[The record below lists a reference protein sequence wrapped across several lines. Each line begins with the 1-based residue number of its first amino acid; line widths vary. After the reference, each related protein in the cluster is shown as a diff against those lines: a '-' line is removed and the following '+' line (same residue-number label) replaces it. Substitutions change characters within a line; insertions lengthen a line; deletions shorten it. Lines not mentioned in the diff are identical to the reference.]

1 MRIGMDSKKL
11 PVIALRDVVVFPE
24 STVYLEVGRKQTK
37 QALYEA
43 MQGDK
48 LLLAVAQK
56 DPEVSKPG
64 KEDLYPV
71 GTLVE
76 VRQIV
81 NMPDKMIKAII
92 VGRKRLNVLDFYE
105 ENDCYYAETSERYD
119 MGDGSYSL
127 EVIAMIRGLKEL
139 FQLYASLQGKVS
151 ERMLEEVMGQTELSL
166 LIDQIIANMSVNYKL
181 KQEILQEENIYG
193 REEAL
198 ALLMRR
204 EITVLQLQKE
214 LAERVKD
221 QVEENQKEYYL
232 REQIKAIHKELGEE
246 DALSEAEQYQEK
258 LRKLKAPKKVKKQ
271 IQREIGRLRKMSSSS
286 SESSVVRGYL
296 DIMLKYPWKKQTK
309 EQVDVVETQ
318 KVLDQYH
325 YGLDKVKE
333 RILEC
338 LSVKQLNPEVSGPII
353 CLVGPPGTGKT
364 SIARSIAEAMHRKYV
379 RVCLGGVRDEAEIRG
394 HRRTYVGAM
403 PGRIVNGLI
412 QCKANN
418 PLMLLDEI
426 DKLANDH
433 RGDPASAL
441 LEVLDPEQNKYFS
454 DHYMELPVD
463 LSKVL
468 FLCTANY
475 IENIPGPLR
484 DRMEIITLS
493 GYTANEKFHI
503 AKEHLWKKQ
512 KTANG
517 LTNNQITITD
527 KAIQTVI
534 AGYTREAGVRGLEKQ
549 LATVCRKAAHKI
561 ASGEQ
566 ETVRVSGRN
575 LKEYL
580 GKEKYRILLAAKK
593 PQVGVVR
600 GLAWTSVG
608 GDTLE
613 IEVNVLP
620 GKGRLELTGKLGEVM
635 QESAKIALTYVKSVA
650 GKELT
655 PDFFEKHD
663 IHIHVPEGAVPK
675 DGPSA
680 GVTLATALYSAV
692 TGRKVRPD
700 IAMTGEISLLGNVMA
715 IGGLKEKLIAAG
727 QAGIKQVFVP
737 QENGADVEELEAEV
751 VEGLT
756 ITKVQ
761 RLTDIWKEVFVS

>member
-1 MRIGMDSKKL
+1 MDSKKL

-64 KEDLYPV
+64 KDDLYPV

-204 EITVLQLQKE
+204 EIAVLQLQKE

-232 REQIKAIHKELGEE
+232 REQLKAIHKELGEE

-338 LSVKQLNPEVSGPII
+338 LSVKQLNPEVSSPII

-454 DHYMELPVD
+454 DHYMELSVD

-534 AGYTREAGVRGLEKQ
+534 ASYTREAGVRGLEKQ
-549 LATVCRKAAHKI
+549 LATICRKAAHKI

-635 QESAKIALTYVKSVA
+635 QESAKIALTYVKGVA

-715 IGGLKEKLIAAG
+715 IGGLKEKVIAAG

-737 QENGADVEELEAEV
+737 QENEADVEELEAEV

-761 RLTDIWKEVFVS
+761 KLTDIWKEVFVS

>member
-1 MRIGMDSKKL
+1 MDSKKL

-64 KEDLYPV
+64 KDDLYPV

-204 EITVLQLQKE
+204 EIAVLQLQKE

-338 LSVKQLNPEVSGPII
+338 LSVKQLNPEVSSPII

-475 IENIPGPLR
+475 IENIPEPLR

-534 AGYTREAGVRGLEKQ
+534 ASYTREAGVRGLEKQ
-549 LATVCRKAAHKI
+549 LATICRKAAHKI

-737 QENGADVEELEAEV
+737 QENEADVEELEAEV

-761 RLTDIWKEVFVS
+761 KLTDIWKEVFVS

>member
-1 MRIGMDSKKL
+1 MDSKKL

-737 QENGADVEELEAEV
+737 QENEADVEELEAEV

>member
-1 MRIGMDSKKL
+1 MDSKKL

-64 KEDLYPV
+64 KDDLYPV

-81 NMPDKMIKAII
+81 NMPDKMLKAII

-204 EITVLQLQKE
+204 EIAVLQLQKE

-232 REQIKAIHKELGEE
+232 REQLKAIHKELGEE

-338 LSVKQLNPEVSGPII
+338 LSVKQLNPEVSSPII

-534 AGYTREAGVRGLEKQ
+534 ASYTREAGVRGLEKQ
-549 LATVCRKAAHKI
+549 LATICRKAAHKI

-620 GKGRLELTGKLGEVM
+620 GKGILELTGKLGEVM

-737 QENGADVEELEAEV
+737 QENEADVEELEAEV

-761 RLTDIWKEVFVS
+761 KLTDIWKEVFVS

>member
-1 MRIGMDSKKL
+1 MDSKKL

-64 KEDLYPV
+64 KDDLYPV

-204 EITVLQLQKE
+204 EIAVLQLQKE

-232 REQIKAIHKELGEE
+232 REQLKAIHKELGEE

-338 LSVKQLNPEVSGPII
+338 LSVKQLNPEVSSPII

-454 DHYMELPVD
+454 DHYMELSVD

-534 AGYTREAGVRGLEKQ
+534 ASYTREAGVRGLEKQ
-549 LATVCRKAAHKI
+549 LATICRKAAHKI

-635 QESAKIALTYVKSVA
+635 QESAKIALSYVKGVA

-715 IGGLKEKLIAAG
+715 IGGLKEKVIAAG

-737 QENGADVEELEAEV
+737 QENEADVEELEAEV

-761 RLTDIWKEVFVS
+761 KLTDIWKEVFVS

>member
-737 QENGADVEELEAEV
+737 QENEADVEELEAEV

>member
-1 MRIGMDSKKL
+1 MDSKKL

-64 KEDLYPV
+64 KDDLYPV

-204 EITVLQLQKE
+204 EIAVLQLQKE

-232 REQIKAIHKELGEE
+232 REQLKAIHKELGEE

-338 LSVKQLNPEVSGPII
+338 LSVKQLNPEVSSPII

-454 DHYMELPVD
+454 DHYMELSVD

-503 AKEHLWKKQ
+503 VKEHLWKKQ

-534 AGYTREAGVRGLEKQ
+534 ASYTREAGVRGLEKQ
-549 LATVCRKAAHKI
+549 LATICRKAAHKI

-635 QESAKIALTYVKSVA
+635 QESAKIALTYVKGVA

-700 IAMTGEISLLGNVMA
+700 IAMTGEISLVGNVMA
-715 IGGLKEKLIAAG
+715 IGGLKEKVIAAG

-737 QENGADVEELEAEV
+737 QENEADVEELEAEV

-761 RLTDIWKEVFVS
+761 KLTDIWKEVFVS

>member
-1 MRIGMDSKKL
+1 
-11 PVIALRDVVVFPE
+11 
-24 STVYLEVGRKQTK
+24 
-37 QALYEA
+37 
-43 MQGDK
+43 
-48 LLLAVAQK
+48 
-56 DPEVSKPG
+56 
-64 KEDLYPV
+64 
-71 GTLVE
+71 
-76 VRQIV
+76 
-81 NMPDKMIKAII
+81 
-92 VGRKRLNVLDFYE
+92 
-105 ENDCYYAETSERYD
+105 DCYYAETSELYD
-119 MGDGSYSL
+119 MGDGSYFL

-204 EITVLQLQKE
+204 EIAVLQLQKE

-232 REQIKAIHKELGEE
+232 REQLKAIHKELGEE

-338 LSVKQLNPEVSGPII
+338 LSVKQLNPEVSSPII

-454 DHYMELPVD
+454 DHYMELSVD

-534 AGYTREAGVRGLEKQ
+534 ASYTREAGVRGLEKQ
-549 LATVCRKAAHKI
+549 LATICRKAAHKI

-635 QESAKIALTYVKSVA
+635 QESAKIALTYVKGVA

-715 IGGLKEKLIAAG
+715 IGGLKEKVIAAG

-737 QENGADVEELEAEV
+737 QENEADVEELEAEV

-761 RLTDIWKEVFVS
+761 KLTDIWKEVFVS

>member
-1 MRIGMDSKKL
+1 MDSKKL

-64 KEDLYPV
+64 KDDLYPV

-204 EITVLQLQKE
+204 EIAVLQLQKE

-232 REQIKAIHKELGEE
+232 REQLKAIHKELGEE

-338 LSVKQLNPEVSGPII
+338 LSVKQLNPEVSSPII

-454 DHYMELPVD
+454 DHYMELSVD

-503 AKEHLWKKQ
+503 VKEHLWKKQ

-534 AGYTREAGVRGLEKQ
+534 ASYTREAGVRGLEK
-549 LATVCRKAAHKI
+549 
-561 ASGEQ
+561 
-566 ETVRVSGRN
+566 
-575 LKEYL
+575 
-580 GKEKYRILLAAKK
+580 
-593 PQVGVVR
+593 
-600 GLAWTSVG
+600 
-608 GDTLE
+608 
-613 IEVNVLP
+613 
-620 GKGRLELTGKLGEVM
+620 
-635 QESAKIALTYVKSVA
+635 
-650 GKELT
+650 
-655 PDFFEKHD
+655 
-663 IHIHVPEGAVPK
+663 
-675 DGPSA
+675 
-680 GVTLATALYSAV
+680 TACYDL
-692 TGRKVRPD
+692 
-700 IAMTGEISLLGNVMA
+700 
-715 IGGLKEKLIAAG
+715 
-727 QAGIKQVFVP
+727 
-737 QENGADVEELEAEV
+737 
-751 VEGLT
+751 
-756 ITKVQ
+756 
-761 RLTDIWKEVFVS
+761 

>member
-1 MRIGMDSKKL
+1 MDSKKL
-11 PVIALRDVVVFPE
+11 PVIALQDVVVFPE

-737 QENGADVEELEAEV
+737 QENEADVEELEAEV

>member
-1 MRIGMDSKKL
+1 MDSKKL

-64 KEDLYPV
+64 KDDLYSV

-81 NMPDKMIKAII
+81 NMPDKMLKAII

-204 EITVLQLQKE
+204 EIAVLQLQKE

-232 REQIKAIHKELGEE
+232 REQLKAIHKELGEE

-338 LSVKQLNPEVSGPII
+338 LSVKQLNPEVSSPII

-534 AGYTREAGVRGLEKQ
+534 ASYTREAGVRGLEKQ
-549 LATVCRKAAHKI
+549 LATICRKAAHKI

-620 GKGRLELTGKLGEVM
+620 GKGILELTGKLGEVM

-655 PDFFEKHD
+655 SDFFEKHD

-737 QENGADVEELEAEV
+737 QENEADVEELEAEV

-761 RLTDIWKEVFVS
+761 KLTDIWKEVFVS